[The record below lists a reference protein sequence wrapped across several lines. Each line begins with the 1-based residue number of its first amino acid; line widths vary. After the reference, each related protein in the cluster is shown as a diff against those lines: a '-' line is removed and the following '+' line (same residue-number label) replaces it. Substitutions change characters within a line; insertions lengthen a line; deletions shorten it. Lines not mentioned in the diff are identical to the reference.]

1 MGNSAAKA
9 SKVAT
14 VPRGVQKRPPISF
27 EDIQRVTQKDEAFVN
42 QLNQVSSAVQ
52 VSSFQMQEEAEK
64 NMPVGYQNML
74 KRAQSVGQISPQEP
88 GYLSAAQLKELLTTT
103 RSANLSAA
111 MLGDRF
117 GLSQEDTEA
126 ILAHHRWPKTQTAG
140 DSLRAYWTAQDMQG
154 SFTHK
159 KLSS

>member
-1 MGNSAAKA
+1 MGNSATKA
-9 SKVAT
+9 TKVAT

-52 VSSFQMQEEAEK
+52 VGSFQMQEQAEK
-64 NMPVGYQNML
+64 NMPVGYRNML
-74 KRAQSVGQISPQEP
+74 KRAKSVGEISPQEP
-88 GYLSAAQLKELLTTT
+88 GYLSAAQIKELLTTP
-103 RSANLSAA
+103 RSANFTAA

-117 GLSQEDTEA
+117 ALSQGDTEA
-126 ILAHHRWPKTQTAG
+126 ILAHYRWPKTQTSG
-140 DSLRAYWTAQDMQG
+140 DSIRAYWTAQDMQG
-154 SFTHK
+154 TFTHK